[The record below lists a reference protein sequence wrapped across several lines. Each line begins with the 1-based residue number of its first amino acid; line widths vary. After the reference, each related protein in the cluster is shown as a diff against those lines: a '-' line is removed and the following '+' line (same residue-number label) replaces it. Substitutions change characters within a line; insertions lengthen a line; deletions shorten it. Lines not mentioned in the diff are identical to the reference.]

1 MKPSNA
7 LLSEVVAE
15 MLEQFAFLFGE
26 PDEGDPV
33 SVQPVEYLEA
43 TIGYRADG
51 ERGTLYIAAPKGLCR
66 EMAGNVLGLE
76 GEEIPADAPADALK
90 ELSNIL
96 IGLLTAR
103 ALGVGVPCALDPPEA
118 RTVDAEEVRRLAG
131 VGASVRFRID
141 ENLFVAALDGG
152 ECVER

>member
-26 PDEGDPV
+26 PDEDEAV
-33 SVQPVEYLEA
+33 AVQAGEYLEA

-51 ERGTLYIAAPKGLCR
+51 QRGTLSIAASKSLCL

-76 GEEIPADAPADALK
+76 GDEIPVDAPADALK

-103 ALGVGVPCALDPPEA
+103 ALGVGVPCTLDPPEA
-118 RTVDAEEVRRLAG
+118 RLVDAEEIRRLAG
-131 VGASVRFRID
+131 VETSVRFRID

-152 ECVER
+152 EGVER